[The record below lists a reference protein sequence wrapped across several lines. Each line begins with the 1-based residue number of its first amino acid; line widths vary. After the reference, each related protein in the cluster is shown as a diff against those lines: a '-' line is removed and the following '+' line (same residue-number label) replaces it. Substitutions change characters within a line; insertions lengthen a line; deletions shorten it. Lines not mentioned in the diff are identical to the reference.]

1 MLRFLTITIFVVTL
15 GMAGV
20 LYKIKYDTRSLQLET
35 VQLQQKIAVEQ
46 QQLAVLKA
54 EWSILTQPQ
63 RIEALAKSIG
73 LKPLSPKQIISFRD
87 LDNLPVNNAVPFAH
101 LKQENTLE
109 YGERR
114 GLAKRTSHEALA
126 DHEEFSQ
133 MDELIGNVVLTESS
147 EVTNAN

>member
-35 VQLQQKIAVEQ
+35 VQLQQKIAVER

-87 LDNLPVNNAVPFAH
+87 LDNLPVNNSVPFAH
-101 LKQENTLE
+101 LKD
-109 YGERR
+109 GEKE
-114 GLAKRTSHEALA
+114 GLAKRTSHEVVA
-126 DHEEFSQ
+126 DREEFSQ
-133 MDELIGNVVLTESS
+133 MDELIGNIVLTESS